1 MSVNTTPSSNSRPVY
16 KKAPAT
22 LRQFAYNQKI
32 APYVFVAPF
41 VITFLLFF
49 LYPIISTVI
58 MSFQNILPNQVT
70 FIGLANY
77 QNLKDPIFFKA
88 LRLNLMYTFWTLLI
102 LIPIPMLMAV
112 MLDSKRMKARN
123 FFRSTMF
130 IPALTSVVVAGTI
143 FRLIFGELPGSLLNQ
158 IIGLVGMKPIKWLR
172 LADTSMITL
181 LTLAVWRW
189 TGVNILYFLAGLKN
203 IPAELYESAEIDGA
217 NAWHR
222 FKSIIIPMLKPVTIY
237 VLTISIYG
245 GMAMFTESYMLWSGN
260 RSPNNIGT
268 TIVGYLYRK
277 AFEENNMG
285 YGSAIGMVLLVIV
298 MTVNIVQLY
307 INGTL
312 RKEKRG

>member
-1 MSVNTTPSSNSRPVY
+1 MSVNTTPSSFKRSEY
-16 KKAPAT
+16 KKAPAS
-22 LRQFAYNQKI
+22 LRQFAYNKKI

-49 LYPIISTVI
+49 LYPMFSTVI

-102 LIPIPMLMAV
+102 LIPIPMLLAV
-112 MLDSKRMKARN
+112 MLDSKRMRARN

-143 FRLIFGELPGSLLNQ
+143 FRMVFGELPGSLLNQ

-203 IPAELYESAEIDGA
+203 IPTELYESAEIDGA

-222 FKSIIIPMLKPVTIY
+222 FKSIIVPMLKPVTIY

-307 INGTL
+307 LNGTL

>member
-1 MSVNTTPSSNSRPVY
+1 VNKKTPAS
-16 KKAPAT
+16 

-41 VITFLLFF
+41 VVTFLIFF

-70 FIGLANY
+70 FIGLSNY

-88 LRLNLMYTFWTLLI
+88 LKLNSMYTLWTLLI
-102 LIPIPMLMAV
+102 LIPVPMLLAV

-123 FFRSTMF
+123 FFRSTLF

-143 FRLIFGELPGSLLNQ
+143 FRLIFGELPGALLNQ

-189 TGVNILYFLAGLKN
+189 TGVNILYFLAGLQN

-217 NAWHR
+217 NAWQR
-222 FKSIIIPMLKPVTIY
+222 FRGIIIPMLKPVTIY

-268 TIVGYLYRK
+268 TIVGYLYRNG
-277 AFEENNMG
+277 FEQNNMG
-285 YGSAIGMVLLVIV
+285 YGSAIGIVLLLIV
-298 MTVNIVQLY
+298 MIVNIIQLY
-307 INGTL
+307 LNGTL
-312 RKEKRG
+312 RKEKQG

>member
-1 MSVNTTPSSNSRPVY
+1 MSENTTPSSAKRPVY
-16 KKAPAT
+16 KKAPAL
-22 LRQFAYNQKI
+22 LRQFAYNQRI

-58 MSFQNILPNQVT
+58 MSFQNILPNQIK
-70 FIGLANY
+70 FIGLENY
-77 QNLKDPIFFKA
+77 RNLNDPIFFKA
-88 LRLNLMYTFWTLLI
+88 LRLNLQYTFWTLLI
-102 LIPIPMLMAV
+102 LIPIPMLLAV
-112 MLDSKRMKARN
+112 MLDSKRMRARN
-123 FFRSTMF
+123 FFRSTLF

-143 FRLIFGELPGSLLNQ
+143 FRLIFGELSGSLLNQ
-158 IIGLVGMKPIKWLR
+158 IIGFVGMKPIKWLR
-172 LADTSMITL
+172 LADTSMVTL
-181 LTLAVWRW
+181 LTLALWRW
-189 TGVNILYFLAGLKN
+189 TGVNILYFLAGLQN
-203 IPAELYESAEIDGA
+203 IPVELYESAEIDGA

-222 FKSIIIPMLKPVTIY
+222 LKSIIIPMLKPVTIY

-245 GMAMFTESYMLWSGN
+245 GMAMFTESYMLWAGN

-285 YGSAIGMVLLVIV
+285 YGSAIGIVLLLIV
-298 MTVNIVQLY
+298 MVVNIIQLY

-312 RKEKRG
+312 RKEKQG

>member
-1 MSVNTTPSSNSRPVY
+1 MSQATPSSAKRPVY
-16 KKAPAT
+16 NKAPAS
-22 LRQFAYNQKI
+22 LKQFAYNQKI
-32 APYVFVAPF
+32 APYVFVSPF

-49 LYPIISTVI
+49 LYPMISTVI
-58 MSFQNILPNQVT
+58 MSFQNILPNQVE
-70 FIGLANY
+70 FIGLENY
-77 QNLKDPIFFKA
+77 RNLNDPIFFKA
-88 LRLNLMYTFWTLLI
+88 LRLNVMYTFWTLLI
-102 LIPIPMLMAV
+102 LIPVPMLLAV
-112 MLDSKRMKARN
+112 FLDSKRMRARN
-123 FFRSTMF
+123 FFRSTLF

-143 FRLIFGELPGSLLNQ
+143 FRLVFGELPGSLLNQ
-158 IIGLVGMKPIKWLR
+158 IVGLVGMKPIKWLR
-172 LADTSMITL
+172 LADTSMVTL

-189 TGVNILYFLAGLKN
+189 TGVNVLYFLAGLQN
-203 IPAELYESAEIDGA
+203 IPVELYESAEIDGA

-222 FKSIIIPMLKPVTIY
+222 FKSIIIPMLRPVTIY

-285 YGSAIGMVLLVIV
+285 YGSAIGIVLLMIV
-298 MTVNIVQLY
+298 MILNVIQLY

-312 RKEKRG
+312 RKEKQG

>member
-1 MSVNTTPSSNSRPVY
+1 VY

-49 LYPIISTVI
+49 LYPMISTVI

-102 LIPIPMLMAV
+102 LIPIPMLLAV
-112 MLDSKRMKARN
+112 LLDSKRMKARN
-123 FFRSTMF
+123 FFRSTLF

-172 LADTSMITL
+172 LADTSMVTL

-203 IPAELYESAEIDGA
+203 IPVELYESAEIDGA

-222 FKSIIIPMLKPVTIY
+222 FKSIIVPMLKPVTIY

-307 INGTL
+307 LNGTL

>member
-1 MSVNTTPSSNSRPVY
+1 
-16 KKAPAT
+16 
-22 LRQFAYNQKI
+22 
-32 APYVFVAPF
+32 
-41 VITFLLFF
+41 
-49 LYPIISTVI
+49 

-102 LIPIPMLMAV
+102 LIPIPMLLAV
-112 MLDSKRMKARN
+112 MLDSKRMRARN

-143 FRLIFGELPGSLLNQ
+143 FRMVFGELPGSLLNQ

-203 IPAELYESAEIDGA
+203 IPTELYESAEIDGA

-222 FKSIIIPMLKPVTIY
+222 FKSIIVPMLKPVTIY

-307 INGTL
+307 LNGTL